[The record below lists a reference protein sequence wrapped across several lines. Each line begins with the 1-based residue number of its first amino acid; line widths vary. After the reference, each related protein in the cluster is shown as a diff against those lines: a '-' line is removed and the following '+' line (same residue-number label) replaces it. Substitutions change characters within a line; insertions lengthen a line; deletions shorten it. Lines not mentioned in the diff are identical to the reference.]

1 MYKYST
7 LLMAIN
13 YENYHRNTIKTR
25 FKMMQV
31 AFDTLKYSDDLKQ
44 AGVDPK
50 LAETLARVQSEAF
63 SKLIEDS
70 LATKQDILLLKQDI
84 ILLKQEMT
92 KLSYTLFFATIG
104 VLGGL
109 MTLLR
114 FF

>member
-1 MYKYST
+1 
-7 LLMAIN
+7 
-13 YENYHRNTIKTR
+13 
-25 FKMMQV
+25 MMQV

-50 LAETLARVQSEAF
+50 LAESLARVQSEAF
-63 SKLIEDS
+63 TNLIDDS
-70 LATKQDILLLKQDI
+70 LATKLDMLQLEQRLTNK
-84 ILLKQEMT
+84 M
-92 KLSYTLFFATIG
+92 YTLFVTTIG